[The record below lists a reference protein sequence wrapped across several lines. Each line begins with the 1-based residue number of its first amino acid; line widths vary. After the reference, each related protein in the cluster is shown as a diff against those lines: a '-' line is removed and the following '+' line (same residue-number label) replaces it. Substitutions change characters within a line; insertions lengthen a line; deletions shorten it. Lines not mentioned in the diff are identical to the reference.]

1 VFWHISTAAHIDYPQ
16 QARMIELVDD
26 GGRLKIVLT
35 MLDHEGA
42 ANAGGGN
49 APPEPPRLASIAREL
64 AYNDY
69 QGNREARGGRQ
80 DRNVILATDRPPP
93 PATP

>member
-1 VFWHISTAAHIDYPQ
+1 
-16 QARMIELVDD
+16 MIELVDD
-26 GGRLKIVLT
+26 GGHMKFVLT

-42 ANAGGGN
+42 ANPGAGN
-49 APPEPPRLASIAREL
+49 ASPEPSRLASIAREL

-69 QGNREARGGRQ
+69 QGSRGARGGRQ
-80 DRNVILATDRPPP
+80 DRNVILDTERPPP

>member
-1 VFWHISTAAHIDYPQ
+1 
-16 QARMIELVDD
+16 MIELVNDH
-26 GGRLKIVLT
+26 GEMKFVLT

-42 ANAGGGN
+42 ANPGSGN
-49 APPEPPRLASIAREL
+49 ATRSVSRLASIAREL

-69 QGNREARGGRQ
+69 QGSRGAKGGRQ
-80 DRNVILATDRPPP
+80 DRNVILDTDRPPP